1 MKKPGIYAR
10 ILLLMTITGVI
21 YLLLLSV
28 LYFFKNKQEKLIFD
42 SSRDNFEQGVNSIVT
57 LNGASLKQVIFDYTF
72 WDEFVAGIETNDSL
86 WYNDYIS
93 TVLASFRFDYVCV
106 YDSSFNLDHEMS
118 SEGLELKGII
128 PQEAVILLK
137 QKRFLDFFIKI
148 PDGLFAVSSGSVH
161 TNEDPNHNLTNP
173 RGYFFLAKK
182 WDSAFLDNLSGLTSA
197 KIDILQKR
205 DSVLSDNP
213 YTVTLYKDLAGW
225 DNIPVTTIAFSREFK
240 ALKLYNETAL
250 IMQILIIVFF
260 VVAWLIFRI
269 STGAWIIR
277 PLKLVSG
284 ILASENTGYI
294 KKLQNAPGEFR
305 RIGVLF
311 EDNINQKKELKI
323 AKEHAEKSDRLKTEF
338 LHNMSHEIRT
348 PVNGIMGF
356 SNLLYKEDL
365 TTEERDEFIKIIHHN
380 SEQLLRIIDD
390 ILEISKLETKQVRIQ
405 NAETNLNHLLSDLYA
420 VFKIK
425 ANEKNI
431 SLGLVNDLSEYEC
444 VVMIDESKLLKIL
457 NNLVENALKFTN
469 NGFVGIGCRHAKGK
483 LIFYVKDTGIGIA
496 KENQGK
502 IFERFLQESET
513 VARNFGG
520 LGLGLSI
527 ARENV
532 ELLGGEIGVES
543 SPGVGSVFTFS
554 IPYKPVP
561 GTTTIYSKTPTKI
574 NGNTSG
580 VILIAEDDTNNLR
593 YFETIL
599 SKSYP
604 NLRILS
610 ATDGQQ
616 AVDKCNTYPE
626 INLVLMDIKMPVM
639 DGYEATR
646 QIKASRPE
654 LPVIVQT
661 AYSTLDEKN
670 NAIAAGC
677 DDFITKPV
685 SEETL
690 ELLISRYLK
699 ETPVVVKKT

>member
-10 ILLLMTITGVI
+10 ILLLMAVTGVI
-21 YLLLLSV
+21 YLLLLSM
-28 LYFFKNKQEKLIFD
+28 LYFFKNKQEKLIFN

-72 WDEFVAGIETNDSL
+72 WDEFVASIETNDSL

-93 TVLASFRFDYVCV
+93 TVLTSFRFDYVCV
-106 YDSSFNLDHEMS
+106 YDSSFNLVHEKS

-128 PQEAVILLK
+128 PQEAIIKLK
-137 QKRFLDFFIKI
+137 QKRFLDFFINI
-148 PDGLFAVSSGSVH
+148 PDGLFEISSGSVH

-182 WDSAFLDNLSGLTSA
+182 WDSAFLENLSGLTSA

-205 DSVLSDNP
+205 DSVLPDNP
-213 YTVTLYKDLAGW
+213 FTVALYNDLADW
-225 DNIPVTTIAFSREFK
+225 DNHPVTTIVFSREFK

-250 IMQILIIVFF
+250 IMQILIIVFV

-284 ILASENTGYI
+284 ILASENPGHL
-294 KKLQNAPGEFR
+294 KKLQIAPGEFR

-311 EDNINQKKELKI
+311 EDYINQKKELKI

-356 SNLLYKEDL
+356 SNLLYKDDL
-365 TTEERDEFIKIIHHN
+365 TVEERDEFIKIIHHN

-405 NAETNLNHLLSDLYA
+405 NAETNLYRLLSDMHA

-431 SLGLVNDLSEYEC
+431 SLGLVNELAEHEC
-444 VVMIDESKLLKIL
+444 TVMIDESKLLKIL
-457 NNLVENALKFTN
+457 NNLVENALKFTSK
-469 NGFVGIGCRHAKGK
+469 GYVGIGCKQANGK

-496 KENQGK
+496 KENQDK

-532 ELLGGEIGVES
+532 ELLGGEISVES

-554 IPYKPVP
+554 IPFNPVT
-561 GTTTIYSKTPTKI
+561 GTTAIKSKAPSKR

-580 VILIAEDDTNNLR
+580 IILIAEDDANNLV

-599 SKSYP
+599 SKCYP

-610 ATDGQQ
+610 VSDGRQ
-616 AVDKCNTYPE
+616 AVDKCKNFPE

-646 QIKASRPE
+646 QIKSSRPE
-654 LPVIVQT
+654 LPVIAQT
-661 AYSTLDEKN
+661 AFSTIDEKN
-670 NAIAAGC
+670 NALSAGC

-690 ELLISRYLK
+690 ESIIGKYLT
-699 ETPVVVKKT
+699 ETPVVMKNT